1 MPATPK
7 FGSLPKITDL
17 PLQEAAMIGN
27 RIEETRSMKHVVAFA
42 LIITISM
49 IVVLAIAYYFHLQP
63 LSGQ

>member
-1 MPATPK
+1 
-7 FGSLPKITDL
+7 
-17 PLQEAAMIGN
+17 
-27 RIEETRSMKHVVAFA
+27 MKHVVAFA